1 MIVFYLIVF
10 VFFIVLYIFS
20 FLLPSVFVSSFDD
33 SNIAGWANRLLVA
46 DKTFKLDWAH
56 NLWSYIVT
64 LQETT
69 NYEA

>member
-10 VFFIVLYIFS
+10 VIFIVLYIFS

-46 DKTFKLDWAH
+46 DKTFKLDWTH